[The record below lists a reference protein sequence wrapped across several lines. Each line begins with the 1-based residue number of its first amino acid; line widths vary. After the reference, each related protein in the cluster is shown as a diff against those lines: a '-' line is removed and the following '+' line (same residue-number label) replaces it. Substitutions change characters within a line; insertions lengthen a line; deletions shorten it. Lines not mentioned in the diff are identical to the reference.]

1 MWRLVESGENYVEA
15 WREEEN
21 QLVRRVNQGEEVEG
35 KGEEN
40 RELLVKFDNIITTEK
55 QDIPGKTI

>member
-40 RELLVKFDNIITTEK
+40 RELLVKFDNIVTTEK